1 MSHWRIRVR
10 NMTHDDLDN
19 VCGIEEETFPAPWPR
34 ESFESDIDKG
44 PRSLCLVAEGDAEI
58 LGFLISWPVADELHI
73 GNLAVAAGCWDQ
85 GVGTALL
92 KMALEEAIAG
102 GAAIA
107 TLEVRAS
114 NSRAISLYERHG
126 FRSVAVRRGYYAD
139 NGEDAVIMLADLR
152 GNEAT

>member
-1 MSHWRIRVR
+1 MALRIRVR
-10 NMTHDDLDN
+10 PMTHDDLDG

-44 PRSLCLVAEGDAEI
+44 QRSLCLVAESGGEI
-58 LGFLISWPVADELHI
+58 VGFLISWPVADELHI

-85 GVGTALL
+85 GVGTELL
-92 KMALEEAIAG
+92 RTALEEATDG

-114 NSRAISLYERHG
+114 NERAITLYERHG
-126 FRSVAVRRGYYAD
+126 FHPVAVRKGYYGD
-139 NGEDAVIMLADLR
+139 NGEDAVVMLAELR
-152 GNEAT
+152 AEESA